1 MSQHEHLAF
10 APPADPGFGRALL
23 LALLVHFLLLL
34 ALTWGVTWRS
44 TPQDD
49 AVEAELWSAIPEPVA
64 QRNEEPAP
72 PTEVKPETPP
82 KPVEP
87 VKPPPPSTAQ
97 PALPDKA
104 KIEADIA
111 IEKQKK
117 KDALERDRQIE
128 LEKKTAKAKEEEVRL
143 KEASA
148 KKAEEEKEKK
158 AAQER
163 ENAKRE
169 EEQKKRNEDEA
180 QAKEEAKRKEEDEA
194 KRLIEESKQKEELA
208 KQKEELAKQK
218 EELAKQKE
226 ELAKR
231 KEEEAK
237 RKEEETKRLL
247 EEKKEKEQRRQEQV
261 KRLKG
266 LGEAS
271 TGPTDKASAA
281 KASAPSGT
289 YLGRLRAKVRP
300 NITFAESQLQT
311 VKGNPEAEVEVTC
324 SATGEITGKK
334 LIRSSGNPAWDAA
347 VMNAIEKTGTLPRDE
362 NGNMPP
368 KISFGFRPRD

>member
-49 AVEAELWSAIPEPVA
+49 AIEAELWSAVPEPVA
-64 QRNEEPAP
+64 QRNEEPAR

-82 KPVEP
+82 KLVEP

-97 PALPDKA
+97 PALADKA

-128 LEKKTAKAKEEEVRL
+128 LEKKAAKAKEEEVRL

-163 ENAKRE
+163 ENTKRQ
-169 EEQKKRNEDEA
+169 EEQKRKDDEA
-180 QAKEEAKRKEEDEA
+180 RAKEEAKRKEEDEA
-194 KRLIEESKQKEELA
+194 KRLEEESKHKEET
-208 KQKEELAKQK
+208 
-218 EELAKQKE
+218 
-226 ELAKR
+226 
-231 KEEEAK
+231 AK

-247 EEKKEKEQRRQEQV
+247 EEKKETEQRRQEQI

-289 YLGRLRAKVRP
+289 YLGRLRARVRP
-300 NITFAESQLQT
+300 NITFPESQLQA

-324 SATGEITGKK
+324 SATGEILSQK

-368 KISFGFRPRD
+368 KISFGFKPRD

>member
-49 AVEAELWSAIPEPVA
+49 AVEAELWSAVPEPVA

-72 PTEVKPETPP
+72 ATEVRPETPP

-128 LEKKTAKAKEEEVRL
+128 LDKKAAKAKEEEVRL

-163 ENAKRE
+163 ENTKRQ
-169 EEQKKRNEDEA
+169 EEQKRKDDEA
-180 QAKEEAKRKEEDEA
+180 RAKEEAKRKEEDEA
-194 KRLIEESKQKEELA
+194 KRLEEESKHKEETT
-208 KQKEELAKQK
+208 
-218 EELAKQKE
+218 
-226 ELAKR
+226 KR

-247 EEKKEKEQRRQEQV
+247 EEKKETEQRRQEQI

-289 YLGRLRAKVRP
+289 YLGRLRARVRP
-300 NITFAESQLQT
+300 NITFAESQLQA
-311 VKGNPEAEVEVTC
+311 VKGNPEAEVEVVC
-324 SATGEITGKK
+324 SPTGEILGKK
-334 LIRSSGNPAWDAA
+334 LTRSSGNLAWDAA

>member
-49 AVEAELWSAIPEPVA
+49 AIEAELWSAIPEPVA

-97 PALPDKA
+97 QALADKA

-128 LEKKTAKAKEEEVRL
+128 LEKKAAKAKEEEVRL

-163 ENAKRE
+163 ENTKRQ
-169 EEQKKRNEDEA
+169 EEQKRKDDEA
-180 QAKEEAKRKEEDEA
+180 RAKEEAKRKEEDEA
-194 KRLIEESKQKEELA
+194 KRLEEESKHKEET
-208 KQKEELAKQK
+208 
-218 EELAKQKE
+218 
-226 ELAKR
+226 AKR

-237 RKEEETKRLL
+237 RLL
-247 EEKKEKEQRRQEQV
+247 EEKKESELRRQEQI

-289 YLGRLRAKVRP
+289 YLGRLRARVRP
-300 NITFAESQLQT
+300 NITFPESQLQA

-324 SATGEITGKK
+324 SATGEITSKK
-334 LIRSSGNPAWDAA
+334 LIRSSGNTAWDEA

-368 KISFGFRPRD
+368 KISFGFKPRD

>member
-49 AVEAELWSAIPEPVA
+49 AIEAELWSAIPEPVA
-64 QRNEEPAP
+64 QRNEEPLP

-128 LEKKTAKAKEEEVRL
+128 LEKKAAKAKEEEVRL

-163 ENAKRE
+163 ENTKRQ
-169 EEQKKRNEDEA
+169 EEQKRKDDEA
-180 QAKEEAKRKEEDEA
+180 RAKDEAKRKEEDEA
-194 KRLIEESKQKEELA
+194 KSLAVESKNKEET
-208 KQKEELAKQK
+208 
-218 EELAKQKE
+218 
-226 ELAKR
+226 AKR

-237 RKEEETKRLL
+237 RLL
-247 EEKKEKEQRRQEQV
+247 EEKKETEQRRQEQI

-289 YLGRLRAKVRP
+289 YLGRLRARVRP
-300 NITFAESQLQT
+300 NITFPESQLQA

-324 SATGEITGKK
+324 SATGEITSKK
-334 LIRSSGNPAWDAA
+334 LIRSSGNTAWDEA

-368 KISFGFRPRD
+368 KISFGFKPRD

>member
-49 AVEAELWSAIPEPVA
+49 AIEAELWSAIPEPVA
-64 QRNEEPAP
+64 QRNEEPVP
-72 PTEVKPETPP
+72 PAEVKPETPP

-97 PALPDKA
+97 PARPDKA

-128 LEKKTAKAKEEEVRL
+128 LEKKAAKAKEEEVRL

-163 ENAKRE
+163 ENTKRQ
-169 EEQKKRNEDEA
+169 EEQKRKDDEA
-180 QAKEEAKRKEEDEA
+180 RAKEEAKRKEEDEA
-194 KRLIEESKQKEELA
+194 KRLEEESKHKEET
-208 KQKEELAKQK
+208 
-218 EELAKQKE
+218 
-226 ELAKR
+226 AKR

-237 RKEEETKRLL
+237 RLL
-247 EEKKEKEQRRQEQV
+247 EEKKESEQRRQEQI

-289 YLGRLRAKVRP
+289 YLGRLRARVRP
-300 NITFAESQLQT
+300 NITFPESQLQA

-324 SATGEITGKK
+324 SATGEITSKK
-334 LIRSSGNPAWDAA
+334 LIRSSGNTAWDEA

-368 KISFGFRPRD
+368 KISFGFKPRD

>member
-49 AVEAELWSAIPEPVA
+49 AIEAELWSAIPEPVA
-64 QRNEEPAP
+64 QRNEEPLP

-128 LEKKTAKAKEEEVRL
+128 LEKKAAKAKEEEVRL

-163 ENAKRE
+163 ENTKRQ
-169 EEQKKRNEDEA
+169 EEQKRKDDEA
-180 QAKEEAKRKEEDEA
+180 RAKEEAKRKEEDEA
-194 KRLIEESKQKEELA
+194 KRLEEESKHKEET
-208 KQKEELAKQK
+208 
-218 EELAKQKE
+218 
-226 ELAKR
+226 AKR

-237 RKEEETKRLL
+237 RLL
-247 EEKKEKEQRRQEQV
+247 EEKKETEQRRQEQI

-289 YLGRLRAKVRP
+289 YLGRLRARVRP
-300 NITFAESQLQT
+300 NITFPESQLQA

-324 SATGEITGKK
+324 SATGEILSQK

-368 KISFGFRPRD
+368 KISFGFKPRD

>member
-49 AVEAELWSAIPEPVA
+49 AIEAELWSAIPEPVA

-97 PALPDKA
+97 QALADKA

-128 LEKKTAKAKEEEVRL
+128 LEKKAAKAKEEEVRL

-163 ENAKRE
+163 ENTKRQ
-169 EEQKKRNEDEA
+169 EEQKRKDDEA
-180 QAKEEAKRKEEDEA
+180 RAKEEAKRKEEDEA
-194 KRLIEESKQKEELA
+194 KRLEEESKHKEET
-208 KQKEELAKQK
+208 
-218 EELAKQKE
+218 
-226 ELAKR
+226 AKR

-237 RKEEETKRLL
+237 RLL
-247 EEKKEKEQRRQEQV
+247 EEKKETEQRRQEQI

-289 YLGRLRAKVRP
+289 YLGRLRARVRP
-300 NITFAESQLQT
+300 NITFPESQLQA

-324 SATGEITGKK
+324 SATGEITSKK
-334 LIRSSGNPAWDAA
+334 LIRSSGNTAWDEA

-368 KISFGFRPRD
+368 KISFGFKPRD

>member
-49 AVEAELWSAIPEPVA
+49 AIEAELWSAVPEPVA
-64 QRNEEPAP
+64 QRNEEPAR

-82 KPVEP
+82 KLVEP

-97 PALPDKA
+97 PALADKA

-128 LEKKTAKAKEEEVRL
+128 LEKKAAKAKEEEVRL

-163 ENAKRE
+163 ENTKRQ
-169 EEQKKRNEDEA
+169 EEQKRKDDEA
-180 QAKEEAKRKEEDEA
+180 RAKDEAKRKEEDEA
-194 KRLIEESKQKEELA
+194 KRLEEESKHKEET
-208 KQKEELAKQK
+208 
-218 EELAKQKE
+218 
-226 ELAKR
+226 AKR

-247 EEKKEKEQRRQEQV
+247 EEKKETEQRRQEQI

-289 YLGRLRAKVRP
+289 YLGRLRARVRP
-300 NITFAESQLQT
+300 NITFADSQLQA
-311 VKGNPEAEVEVTC
+311 VKGNPEAEVEVVC
-324 SATGEITGKK
+324 SPTGEILGKK
-334 LIRSSGNPAWDAA
+334 LTRSSGNPAWDEA

>member
-23 LALLVHFLLLL
+23 MALLVHFLLLL

-49 AVEAELWSAIPEPVA
+49 AIEAELWSAIPEPVA
-64 QRNEEPAP
+64 QRNEEPAR

-82 KPVEP
+82 KLVEP

-97 PALPDKA
+97 PALADKA

-128 LEKKTAKAKEEEVRL
+128 LEKKAAKAKEEEVRL

-163 ENAKRE
+163 ENTKRQ
-169 EEQKKRNEDEA
+169 EEQKRKDDEA
-180 QAKEEAKRKEEDEA
+180 RAKEEAKRKEEDEA
-194 KRLIEESKQKEELA
+194 KRLEEESKHKEET
-208 KQKEELAKQK
+208 
-218 EELAKQKE
+218 
-226 ELAKR
+226 AKR

-247 EEKKEKEQRRQEQV
+247 EEKKETEQRRQEQI

-289 YLGRLRAKVRP
+289 YLGRLRARVRP
-300 NITFAESQLQT
+300 NITFADSQLQA

-324 SATGEITGKK
+324 SATGEILSKK
-334 LIRSSGNPAWDAA
+334 LTRSSGNTAWDEA

>member
-1 MSQHEHLAF
+1 MSQHEQLAF

-23 LALLVHFLLLL
+23 MALLVHFLLLL

-49 AVEAELWSAIPEPVA
+49 AIEAELWSAIPEPVA
-64 QRNEEPAP
+64 QRNEEPLP

-128 LEKKTAKAKEEEVRL
+128 LEKKAAKAKEEEVRL

-163 ENAKRE
+163 ENTKRQ
-169 EEQKKRNEDEA
+169 EEQKRKDDEA
-180 QAKEEAKRKEEDEA
+180 RAKEEAKRKEEDEA
-194 KRLIEESKQKEELA
+194 KRLEEESKHKEET
-208 KQKEELAKQK
+208 
-218 EELAKQKE
+218 
-226 ELAKR
+226 
-231 KEEEAK
+231 AK

-247 EEKKEKEQRRQEQV
+247 EEKKESEQRRQEQI

-289 YLGRLRAKVRP
+289 YLGRLRARVRP
-300 NITFAESQLQT
+300 NITFPESQLQA

-324 SATGEITGKK
+324 SATGEITSKK
-334 LIRSSGNPAWDAA
+334 LIRSSGNTAWDEA

-368 KISFGFRPRD
+368 KISFGFKPRD

>member
-49 AVEAELWSAIPEPVA
+49 AIEAELWSAIPEPVA
-64 QRNEEPAP
+64 QRNEEPLP

-128 LEKKTAKAKEEEVRL
+128 LEKKAAKAKEEEVRL

-163 ENAKRE
+163 ENTKRQ
-169 EEQKKRNEDEA
+169 EEQKRKDDEA
-180 QAKEEAKRKEEDEA
+180 RAKEEAKRKEEDEA
-194 KRLIEESKQKEELA
+194 KRLEEESKHKEET
-208 KQKEELAKQK
+208 
-218 EELAKQKE
+218 
-226 ELAKR
+226 AKR

-237 RKEEETKRLL
+237 RLL
-247 EEKKEKEQRRQEQV
+247 EEKKETEQRRQEQI

-289 YLGRLRAKVRP
+289 YLGRLRARVRP
-300 NITFAESQLQT
+300 NITFPESQLQA

-324 SATGEITGKK
+324 SATGEITSKK
-334 LIRSSGNPAWDAA
+334 LIRSSGNTAWDEA

-368 KISFGFRPRD
+368 KISFGFKPRD

>member
-49 AVEAELWSAIPEPVA
+49 AIEAELWSAIPEPVA
-64 QRNEEPAP
+64 QRNEEPLP

-128 LEKKTAKAKEEEVRL
+128 LEKKAAKAKEEEVRL

-163 ENAKRE
+163 ENTKRQ
-169 EEQKKRNEDEA
+169 EEQKRKDDEA
-180 QAKEEAKRKEEDEA
+180 RAKEEAKRKQEDEA
-194 KRLIEESKQKEELA
+194 NRLEEESKHKEET
-208 KQKEELAKQK
+208 
-218 EELAKQKE
+218 
-226 ELAKR
+226 AKR

-237 RKEEETKRLL
+237 RLL
-247 EEKKEKEQRRQEQV
+247 EEKKESELRRQEQI

-289 YLGRLRAKVRP
+289 YLGRLRARVRP
-300 NITFAESQLQT
+300 NITFPESQLQA

-324 SATGEITGKK
+324 SATGEILSQK

-368 KISFGFRPRD
+368 KISFGFKPRD

>member
-49 AVEAELWSAIPEPVA
+49 AIEAELWSAIPEPVA
-64 QRNEEPAP
+64 QRNEEPLP

-128 LEKKTAKAKEEEVRL
+128 LEKKAAKAKEEEVRL

-163 ENAKRE
+163 ENTKRQ
-169 EEQKKRNEDEA
+169 EEQKRKDDEA
-180 QAKEEAKRKEEDEA
+180 PAKEEAKRKEEDEA
-194 KRLIEESKQKEELA
+194 KRLDEESKHKEET
-208 KQKEELAKQK
+208 
-218 EELAKQKE
+218 
-226 ELAKR
+226 AKR

-247 EEKKEKEQRRQEQV
+247 EEKKETEQRRQEQI

-289 YLGRLRAKVRP
+289 YLGRLRARVRP
-300 NITFAESQLQT
+300 NITFPESQLQT

-324 SATGEITGKK
+324 SATGEITSKK
-334 LIRSSGNPAWDAA
+334 LIRSSGNPAWDEA

-368 KISFGFRPRD
+368 KISFGFKPRD

>member
-128 LEKKTAKAKEEEVRL
+128 LDKKAAKAKEEEVRL

-163 ENAKRE
+163 ENTKRQ
-169 EEQKKRNEDEA
+169 EEQKRKDDEA
-180 QAKEEAKRKEEDEA
+180 RAKEEAKRKEEDEA
-194 KRLIEESKQKEELA
+194 KRLEEESKHKEETT
-208 KQKEELAKQK
+208 
-218 EELAKQKE
+218 
-226 ELAKR
+226 KR

-247 EEKKEKEQRRQEQV
+247 EEKKETEQRRQEQI

-289 YLGRLRAKVRP
+289 YLGRLRARVRP
-300 NITFAESQLQT
+300 NITFPESQLQA

-324 SATGEITGKK
+324 SATGEITSKK
-334 LIRSSGNPAWDAA
+334 LIRSSGNTAWDEA

-368 KISFGFRPRD
+368 KISFGFKPRD

>member
-49 AVEAELWSAIPEPVA
+49 AIEAELWSAIPEPVA

-97 PALPDKA
+97 QALADKA

-128 LEKKTAKAKEEEVRL
+128 LEKKAAKAKEEEVRL

-163 ENAKRE
+163 ENTKRQ
-169 EEQKKRNEDEA
+169 EEQKRKDDEA
-180 QAKEEAKRKEEDEA
+180 RAKEEAKRKQEDEA
-194 KRLIEESKQKEELA
+194 NRLEEESKHKEET
-208 KQKEELAKQK
+208 
-218 EELAKQKE
+218 
-226 ELAKR
+226 AKR

-237 RKEEETKRLL
+237 RLL
-247 EEKKEKEQRRQEQV
+247 EEKKESEQRRQEQI

-289 YLGRLRAKVRP
+289 YLGRLRARVRP
-300 NITFAESQLQT
+300 NITFPESQLQA

-324 SATGEITGKK
+324 SATGEITSKK
-334 LIRSSGNPAWDAA
+334 LIRSSGNTAWDEA

-368 KISFGFRPRD
+368 KISFGFKPRD

>member
-49 AVEAELWSAIPEPVA
+49 AIEAELWSAIPEPVA

-97 PALPDKA
+97 QALADKA

-128 LEKKTAKAKEEEVRL
+128 LEKKAAKAKEEEVRL

-163 ENAKRE
+163 ENTKRQ
-169 EEQKKRNEDEA
+169 EEQKRKDDEA
-180 QAKEEAKRKEEDEA
+180 RAKEEAKRKQEDEA
-194 KRLIEESKQKEELA
+194 NRLEEESKHKEET
-208 KQKEELAKQK
+208 
-218 EELAKQKE
+218 
-226 ELAKR
+226 AKR

-237 RKEEETKRLL
+237 RLL
-247 EEKKEKEQRRQEQV
+247 EEKKESEQLRQEQI

-271 TGPTDKASAA
+271 TGPTDKASTA

-289 YLGRLRAKVRP
+289 YLGRLRARVRP
-300 NITFAESQLQT
+300 NITFPDSQLQT

-324 SATGEITGKK
+324 SATGEILSKK

-368 KISFGFRPRD
+368 KISFGFRPRN

>member
-49 AVEAELWSAIPEPVA
+49 AIEAELWSAIPEPVA
-64 QRNEEPAP
+64 QRNEEPVP
-72 PTEVKPETPP
+72 PAEVKPETPP

-97 PALPDKA
+97 PARPDKA

-128 LEKKTAKAKEEEVRL
+128 LEKKAAKAKEEEVRL

-163 ENAKRE
+163 ENTKRQ
-169 EEQKKRNEDEA
+169 EEQKRKDDEA
-180 QAKEEAKRKEEDEA
+180 RAKEEAKRKEEDEA
-194 KRLIEESKQKEELA
+194 KRLEEESKHKEET
-208 KQKEELAKQK
+208 
-218 EELAKQKE
+218 
-226 ELAKR
+226 AKR

-237 RKEEETKRLL
+237 RLL
-247 EEKKEKEQRRQEQV
+247 EEKKETEQRRQEQI

-289 YLGRLRAKVRP
+289 YLGRLRARVRP
-300 NITFAESQLQT
+300 NITFPESQLQA

-324 SATGEITGKK
+324 SATGEITSKK
-334 LIRSSGNPAWDAA
+334 LIRSSGNTAWDEA

-368 KISFGFRPRD
+368 KISFGFKPRD

>member
-49 AVEAELWSAIPEPVA
+49 AIEAELWSAIPEPVA

-128 LEKKTAKAKEEEVRL
+128 LEKKAAKAKEEEVRL

-163 ENAKRE
+163 ENTKRQ
-169 EEQKKRNEDEA
+169 EEQKRKDDEA
-180 QAKEEAKRKEEDEA
+180 RAKEEAKRKEEDEA
-194 KRLIEESKQKEELA
+194 KRLEEESKHKEET
-208 KQKEELAKQK
+208 
-218 EELAKQKE
+218 
-226 ELAKR
+226 
-231 KEEEAK
+231 AK

-247 EEKKEKEQRRQEQV
+247 EEKKESEQRRQEQI

-289 YLGRLRAKVRP
+289 YLGRLRARVRP
-300 NITFAESQLQT
+300 NITFPESQLQA

-324 SATGEITGKK
+324 SATGEILSQK

-368 KISFGFRPRD
+368 KISFGFKPRD

>member
-49 AVEAELWSAIPEPVA
+49 AIEAELWSAIPEPVA
-64 QRNEEPAP
+64 QRNEEPLP

-128 LEKKTAKAKEEEVRL
+128 LEKKAAKAKEEEVRL

-163 ENAKRE
+163 ENTKRQ
-169 EEQKKRNEDEA
+169 EEQKRKDDEA
-180 QAKEEAKRKEEDEA
+180 RAKEEAKRKEEDEA
-194 KRLIEESKQKEELA
+194 KRLEEESKHKEET
-208 KQKEELAKQK
+208 
-218 EELAKQKE
+218 
-226 ELAKR
+226 
-231 KEEEAK
+231 AK

-247 EEKKEKEQRRQEQV
+247 EEKKESEQRRQEQI

-289 YLGRLRAKVRP
+289 YLGRLRARVRP
-300 NITFAESQLQT
+300 NITFPESQLQA

-324 SATGEITGKK
+324 SATGEITSKK
-334 LIRSSGNPAWDAA
+334 LIRSSGNTAWDEA

-368 KISFGFRPRD
+368 KISFGFKPRD

>member
-49 AVEAELWSAIPEPVA
+49 AIEAELWSAIPEPVA
-64 QRNEEPAP
+64 QRNEEPLP

-82 KPVEP
+82 KPVES

-128 LEKKTAKAKEEEVRL
+128 LEKKAAKAKEEEVRL

-163 ENAKRE
+163 ENTKRQ
-169 EEQKKRNEDEA
+169 EEQKRKDDEA
-180 QAKEEAKRKEEDEA
+180 RAKDEAKRKEEDEA
-194 KRLIEESKQKEELA
+194 KSLAVESKNKEET
-208 KQKEELAKQK
+208 
-218 EELAKQKE
+218 
-226 ELAKR
+226 AKR

-237 RKEEETKRLL
+237 RLL
-247 EEKKEKEQRRQEQV
+247 EEKKESEQRRQEQI

-289 YLGRLRAKVRP
+289 YLGRLRARVRP
-300 NITFAESQLQT
+300 NITFPESQLQA

-324 SATGEITGKK
+324 SATGEITSKK
-334 LIRSSGNPAWDAA
+334 LIRSSGNTAWDAA

-368 KISFGFRPRD
+368 KISFGFKPRD

>member
-49 AVEAELWSAIPEPVA
+49 AIEAELWSAIPEPVA
-64 QRNEEPAP
+64 QRNEEPVP
-72 PTEVKPETPP
+72 PAEVKPETPP

-128 LEKKTAKAKEEEVRL
+128 LEKKAAKAKEEEVRL

-163 ENAKRE
+163 ENTKRQ
-169 EEQKKRNEDEA
+169 EEQKRKDDEA
-180 QAKEEAKRKEEDEA
+180 RAKEEAKRKQEDEA
-194 KRLIEESKQKEELA
+194 NRLEEESKHKEET
-208 KQKEELAKQK
+208 
-218 EELAKQKE
+218 
-226 ELAKR
+226 AKR

-237 RKEEETKRLL
+237 RLL
-247 EEKKEKEQRRQEQV
+247 EEKKESELRRQEQI

-289 YLGRLRAKVRP
+289 YLGRLRARVRP
-300 NITFAESQLQT
+300 NITFPESQLQA

-324 SATGEITGKK
+324 SATGEILSQK

-368 KISFGFRPRD
+368 KISFGFKPRD

>member
-49 AVEAELWSAIPEPVA
+49 AIEAELWSAIPEPVA
-64 QRNEEPAP
+64 QRNEEPLP

-128 LEKKTAKAKEEEVRL
+128 LEKKAAKAKEEEVRL

-163 ENAKRE
+163 ENTKRQ
-169 EEQKKRNEDEA
+169 EEQKRKDDEA
-180 QAKEEAKRKEEDEA
+180 RAKDEAKRKEEDEA
-194 KRLIEESKQKEELA
+194 KRLEEESKHKEET
-208 KQKEELAKQK
+208 
-218 EELAKQKE
+218 
-226 ELAKR
+226 
-231 KEEEAK
+231 AK

-247 EEKKEKEQRRQEQV
+247 EEKKESEQRRQEQI

-289 YLGRLRAKVRP
+289 YLGRLRARVRP
-300 NITFAESQLQT
+300 NITFPESQLQA

-324 SATGEITGKK
+324 SATGEITSKK
-334 LIRSSGNPAWDAA
+334 LIRSSGNTAWDEA

-368 KISFGFRPRD
+368 KISFGFKPRD

>member
-49 AVEAELWSAIPEPVA
+49 AIEAELWSAVPEPVA
-64 QRNEEPAP
+64 QRNEEPAR

-82 KPVEP
+82 KLVEP

-97 PALPDKA
+97 PALADKA

-128 LEKKTAKAKEEEVRL
+128 LEKKAAKAKEEEVRL

-163 ENAKRE
+163 ENTKRQ
-169 EEQKKRNEDEA
+169 EEQKRKDDEA
-180 QAKEEAKRKEEDEA
+180 RAKEEAKRKQEDEA
-194 KRLIEESKQKEELA
+194 NRLEEESKHKEET
-208 KQKEELAKQK
+208 
-218 EELAKQKE
+218 
-226 ELAKR
+226 AKR

-237 RKEEETKRLL
+237 RLL
-247 EEKKEKEQRRQEQV
+247 EEKKETEQRRQEQI

-289 YLGRLRAKVRP
+289 YLGRLRARVRP
-300 NITFAESQLQT
+300 NITFPESQLQA

-324 SATGEITGKK
+324 SATGEILSQK

-368 KISFGFRPRD
+368 KISFGFKPRD

>member
-49 AVEAELWSAIPEPVA
+49 AIEAELWSAIPEPVA
-64 QRNEEPAP
+64 QRNEEPLP

-128 LEKKTAKAKEEEVRL
+128 LEKKAAKAKEEEVRL

-163 ENAKRE
+163 ENTKRQ
-169 EEQKKRNEDEA
+169 EEQKRKDDEA
-180 QAKEEAKRKEEDEA
+180 RAKEEAKRKQEDEA
-194 KRLIEESKQKEELA
+194 NRLEEESKHKEET
-208 KQKEELAKQK
+208 
-218 EELAKQKE
+218 
-226 ELAKR
+226 AKR

-237 RKEEETKRLL
+237 RLL
-247 EEKKEKEQRRQEQV
+247 EEKKESEQRRQEQI

-289 YLGRLRAKVRP
+289 YLGRLRARVRP
-300 NITFAESQLQT
+300 NITFPESQLQA

-324 SATGEITGKK
+324 SATGEITSKK
-334 LIRSSGNPAWDAA
+334 LIRSSGNTAWDEA

-368 KISFGFRPRD
+368 KISFGFKPRD

>member
-49 AVEAELWSAIPEPVA
+49 AIEAELWSAIPEPVA

-97 PALPDKA
+97 QALPDKA

-128 LEKKTAKAKEEEVRL
+128 LEKKAAKAKEEEVRL

-163 ENAKRE
+163 ENTKRQ
-169 EEQKKRNEDEA
+169 EEQKRKDDEA
-180 QAKEEAKRKEEDEA
+180 RAKEEAKRKEEDEA
-194 KRLIEESKQKEELA
+194 KRLEEESKHKEET
-208 KQKEELAKQK
+208 
-218 EELAKQKE
+218 
-226 ELAKR
+226 AKR

-237 RKEEETKRLL
+237 RLL
-247 EEKKEKEQRRQEQV
+247 EEKKESEQRRQEQI

-289 YLGRLRAKVRP
+289 YLGRLRARVRP
-300 NITFAESQLQT
+300 NITFPESQLQA

-324 SATGEITGKK
+324 SATGEITSKK
-334 LIRSSGNPAWDAA
+334 LIRSSGNTAWDEA

-368 KISFGFRPRD
+368 KISFGFKPRD

>member
-23 LALLVHFLLLL
+23 MALLVHFLLLL

-49 AVEAELWSAIPEPVA
+49 AIEAELWSAIPEPVA
-64 QRNEEPAP
+64 QRNEEPLP

-128 LEKKTAKAKEEEVRL
+128 LEKKAAKAKEEEVRL

-163 ENAKRE
+163 ENTKRQ
-169 EEQKKRNEDEA
+169 EEQKRKDDEA
-180 QAKEEAKRKEEDEA
+180 RAKEEAKRKQEDEA
-194 KRLIEESKQKEELA
+194 NRLEEESKHKEET
-208 KQKEELAKQK
+208 
-218 EELAKQKE
+218 
-226 ELAKR
+226 AKR

-237 RKEEETKRLL
+237 RLL
-247 EEKKEKEQRRQEQV
+247 EEKKESEQRRQEQI

-289 YLGRLRAKVRP
+289 YLGRLRARVRP
-300 NITFAESQLQT
+300 NITFPESQLQA

-324 SATGEITGKK
+324 SATGEILSKK
-334 LIRSSGNPAWDAA
+334 LTRPSGNLAWDEA

-368 KISFGFRPRD
+368 KISFGFKPRD

>member
-49 AVEAELWSAIPEPVA
+49 AIEAELWSAIPEPVA
-64 QRNEEPAP
+64 QRNEEPVP
-72 PTEVKPETPP
+72 PAEVKPETPP

-97 PALPDKA
+97 PARPDKA

-128 LEKKTAKAKEEEVRL
+128 LEKKAAKAKEEEVRL

-163 ENAKRE
+163 ENTKRQ
-169 EEQKKRNEDEA
+169 EEQKRKDDEA
-180 QAKEEAKRKEEDEA
+180 RAKEEAKRKEEDEA
-194 KRLIEESKQKEELA
+194 KRLEEESKHKEET
-208 KQKEELAKQK
+208 
-218 EELAKQKE
+218 
-226 ELAKR
+226 AKR

-237 RKEEETKRLL
+237 RLL
-247 EEKKEKEQRRQEQV
+247 EEKKESEQRRQEQI

-289 YLGRLRAKVRP
+289 YLGRLRARVRP
-300 NITFAESQLQT
+300 NIPVPDSQLQT

-324 SATGEITGKK
+324 SATGEILSKK

-368 KISFGFRPRD
+368 KISFGFKPRD

>member
-49 AVEAELWSAIPEPVA
+49 AIEAELWSAIPEPVA
-64 QRNEEPAP
+64 QRNEEPLP

-128 LEKKTAKAKEEEVRL
+128 LEKKAAKAKEEEVRL

-163 ENAKRE
+163 ENTKRQ
-169 EEQKKRNEDEA
+169 EEQKRKDDEA
-180 QAKEEAKRKEEDEA
+180 RAKEEAKRKEEDEA
-194 KRLIEESKQKEELA
+194 KRLEEESKHKEET
-208 KQKEELAKQK
+208 
-218 EELAKQKE
+218 
-226 ELAKR
+226 AKR

-237 RKEEETKRLL
+237 RLL
-247 EEKKEKEQRRQEQV
+247 EEKKESELRRQEQI

-289 YLGRLRAKVRP
+289 YLGRLRARVRP
-300 NITFAESQLQT
+300 NITFPESQLQA

-324 SATGEITGKK
+324 SATGEILSQK

-368 KISFGFRPRD
+368 KISFGFKPRD